1 MDIYLII
8 LISFVA
14 LCASLLTFFSGF
26 GLGTIL
32 SPFLAIFFPIEVAIA
47 LTGIVHLL
55 NNFFKI
61 ILVGKNINWK
71 IGLKFAIT
79 AMIGAYFG
87 ADLLTRYSDIELYS
101 YTLSGKTFSIT
112 LIKLIVS
119 FLIIS
124 FSFIEI
130 LPSLKKIQFSENK
143 SYLGGLIIG
152 FFGGFSGNQGALR
165 SAFLIRYNLTK
176 ESFIATGVLIACFI
190 DITRLSVYFK
200 RMTEINLQEN
210 YPLLV
215 SAIFS
220 AFVGA
225 YFGSKLLK
233 KVTLAFVQRIVT
245 TLVLL
250 LALLIG
256 FGIL

>member
-79 AMIGAYFG
+79 AMIGSYFG
-87 ADLLTRYSDIELYS
+87 AELLTKYSDVELYS
-101 YTLSGKTFSIT
+101 YTLNGKMFSIT
-112 LIKLIVS
+112 LIKLIIS

-124 FSFIEI
+124 FSFLEI

-143 SYLGGLIIG
+143 SYIGGLIIG

-200 RMTEINLQEN
+200 RMNEINLHEN
-210 YPLLV
+210 FPLLV
-215 SAIFS
+215 SAILS

-233 KVTLAFVQRIVT
+233 KVTLAFVQKIVT
-245 TLVLL
+245 ILVLL
-250 LALLIG
+250 LAVLIG
-256 FGIL
+256 VGIL